1 VGRRETASEALARF
15 YDADLEVE
23 DPGDLE
29 LYLALAE
36 RTGDPVLEVAAGSGR
51 IAVPLAAAGN
61 RVTAVDIDPAML
73 ARARDRAAAEGVED
87 RLAFVEADLLDLRL
101 PDAGRYRLA
110 ILALNS
116 LFLLATRERQARALA
131 VLAAHLAPGG
141 LAVVDVW
148 LPDAGDLARYD
159 GRLLLDG
166 MRTDP
171 VSGHQVVK
179 SWAATHDAAT
189 QMVVLTTVYD
199 EGLPGEPPVRW
210 ARRDPMRLVTADE
223 LRTFAEAAG
232 LVVDVLAGD
241 HDLEPLGPGSER
253 AVLVARRP

>member
-1 VGRRETASEALARF
+1 MTRRDPAAEAFARF
-15 YDADLEVE
+15 YDGDLEVE
-23 DPGDLE
+23 DPGDLD

-36 RTGDPVLEVAAGSGR
+36 RTGDPVLELAAGTGR
-51 IAVPLAAAGN
+51 IAVPLAAAGH
-61 RVTAVDIDPAML
+61 RVTAVDIDRAML
-73 ARARDRAAAEGVED
+73 ARARARAAAEGVMAH
-87 RLAFVEADLLDLRL
+87 LTFVEADLLDLRV
-101 PDAGRYRLA
+101 PEAGTFRLA

-116 LFLLATRERQARALA
+116 LFLLATRDAQARAVR
-131 VLAAHLAPGG
+131 VLAEHLAPGG

-148 LPDAGDLARYD
+148 LPTPGDLARYD

-166 MRTDP
+166 LRTDP
-171 VSGHQVVK
+171 ATGRQVTK

-189 QMVVLTTVYD
+189 QAVLLTTIYD

-223 LRTFAEAAG
+223 LRAFAEAAG
-232 LVVDVLAGD
+232 LAVETLAGD